1 MNKIATYICEQL
13 QSVYSRSEALALTR
27 IICCECLGQSTVDYY
42 VGKDINLSSKEEQDL
57 ADILHRLLR
66 FEPIQYI
73 QGIAPFY
80 GRTFKV
86 GPGVLIPRPETE
98 ELVETILKRTASDAR
113 ILDIGTGS
121 GCIAVTLSC
130 ELPDA
135 VVEAWDVSEK
145 ALELAQEN
153 NVLLGAKVTFKQC
166 DVLNVADTET
176 ACCDVLVSN
185 PPYVL
190 ECEKPDMERNVL
202 DWEPSLALFVP
213 DHDPLL
219 FYRRIGQLGREL
231 LVSGG
236 QLYFEINRAYG
247 TQTVALLGEQGYK
260 NVELLKDISGNDR
273 MIIAE
278 K

>member
-13 QSVYSRSEALALTR
+13 QSVYCRSEALALTR

-42 VGKDINLSSKEEQDL
+42 VGKDIILSSKEEQEL

-73 QGIAPFY
+73 QGVVSFY
-80 GRTFKV
+80 GRRFKV
-86 GPGVLIPRPETE
+86 GQGVLIPRPETE
-98 ELVETILKRTASDAR
+98 ELVETILKRAGRDVR

-135 VVEAWDVSEK
+135 KVMAWDISEK
-145 ALELAQEN
+145 ALALAREN
-153 NVLLGAKVTFKQC
+153 NTSLGAKVTFKQC
-166 DVLNVADTET
+166 DVLNVVDTE
-176 ACCDVLVSN
+176 AVCYDVLVSN

-190 ECEKPDMERNVL
+190 ECEKQNMERNVL

-247 TQTVALLGEQGYK
+247 AQTVALLVEQGYK
-260 NVELLKDISGNDR
+260 KVELLKDISGNDR
-273 MIIAE
+273 IIIAE

>member
-1 MNKIATYICEQL
+1 MNKIATCICEQL

-190 ECEKPDMERNVL
+190 ECEKQDMERNVL

-260 NVELLKDISGNDR
+260 KVELLKDISGNDR